1 MDESSAPQGGRE
13 KARSWISGKPL
24 LSVAIAGV
32 IGFSMGSASNSTPTT
47 QAAAVT
53 GVSDSDVAAAE
64 TDAAQALAEA
74 QAAEAD
80 AQAAEAAKAALKAK
94 LSVTVRELK
103 GVRHRVALLTSR
115 LADARS
121 AQVPVAAPAAPDTT
135 DECDPNYTGT
145 CVPIVSHDLN
155 CDDISG
161 SVTVVGSDPHG
172 FDGDG
177 DGYGCES

>member
-1 MDESSAPQGGRE
+1 MGESSAPQGGRE

-32 IGFSMGSASNSTPTT
+32 IGFSMGSASSSTPTT

-53 GVSDSDVAAAE
+53 GVSNSDVAAAE
-64 TDAAQALAEA
+64 TETAQAMAAAELAES
-74 QAAEAD
+74 D
-80 AQAAEAAKAALKAK
+80 AQLAEAAKAALQSK
-94 LSVTVRELK
+94 LSVTVRELT
-103 GVRHRVALLTSR
+103 GLRHRVASLTSK
-115 LADARS
+115 LANARS
-121 AQVPVAAPAAPDTT
+121 AQGSVAAPAAADTT

-145 CVPIVSHDLN
+145 CVPIVSYDLN

-177 DGYGCES
+177 DGHGCE